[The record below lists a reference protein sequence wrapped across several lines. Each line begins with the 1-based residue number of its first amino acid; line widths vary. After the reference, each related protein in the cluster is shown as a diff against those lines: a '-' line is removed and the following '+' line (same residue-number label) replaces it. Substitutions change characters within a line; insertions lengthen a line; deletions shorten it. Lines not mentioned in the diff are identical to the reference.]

1 MSGEDTAT
9 GEHADTLGRPAAPGS
24 GDGHGTDQG
33 PGHGPGHDPGHGH
46 GHGDQSQDRGH
57 GHGHGH
63 GHGVSADADRRYL
76 MGALG
81 LILAFM
87 AGEVVVGL
95 VAGSLALLSDA
106 AHMLTDA
113 FAIVL
118 ALIAMRIAARPP
130 RGGYTYGLRRAEILS
145 AQLNGL
151 TLILLAAYFVFESGM
166 RLADPPKVQG
176 GLVFWTSLAGIGVN
190 LVATWLLSRA
200 NRTSLNVEGAFQ
212 HILNDL
218 YAFISTTI
226 AGAVVWLTGFARADA
241 IASLVVAA
249 LMLKAGWGLLKDAGR
264 VLMEAAPAGLDPTEI
279 GTRLADRPCVRE
291 VHDLHV
297 WELGSGYPALSAHV
311 LVDPAGDCHG
321 VRRDLQELLRD
332 GYGITHTTLEVD
344 HSDDQF
350 HCEDPHGPR
359 HVADGLAEEPAAAS
373 GAASGAQPPCGH

>member
-1 MSGEDTAT
+1 MSGEHTT
-9 GEHADTLGRPAAPGS
+9 GER
-24 GDGHGTDQG
+24 
-33 PGHGPGHDPGHGH
+33 HGPRAHDRAH
-46 GHGDQSQDRGH
+46 DRGH
-57 GHGHGH
+57 GHGQAAAGGGGHGH
-63 GHGVSADADRRYL
+63 GHGVSAGADRRYL
-76 MGALG
+76 MGALA

-87 AGEVVVGL
+87 AGEVLIGL
-95 VAGSLALLSDA
+95 VAESLALLSDA

-118 ALIAMRIAARPP
+118 ALVAMRIAARPP

-151 TLILLAAYFVFESGM
+151 TLILLAAYFVYESAV
-166 RLADPPKVQG
+166 RLANPPEVQG
-176 GLVFWTSLAGIGVN
+176 ALVFWTSLAGIAVN
-190 LVATWLLSRA
+190 VAATWLLSKA
-200 NRTSLNVEGAFQ
+200 NRSSLNVEGAFQ

-249 LMLKAGWGLLKDAGR
+249 LMLKAGWSLLKEAGR

-279 GTRLADRPCVRE
+279 GSRLAERPSVRE

-297 WELGSGYPALSAHV
+297 WELSSGYPALSAHV
-311 LVDPAGDCHG
+311 LVDREGDCHG

-332 GYGITHTTLEVD
+332 DYGVTHTTLEVD
-344 HSDDQF
+344 HVDDEF

-359 HVADGLAEEPAAAS
+359 HVPDTSPEQPAT
-373 GAASGAQPPCGH
+373 ASGAQPPCGH